1 MHYKYTLP
9 TLFILTSLTLTQP
22 ATGQGLSCSKEIDVI
37 AEKITVLIDNGKY
50 NGSGTLIKKD
60 GNTYTVLTAFH
71 NFRDQNLRYTI
82 FTPDGQRYPINVQNI
97 KPLGTAVDLTMVQ
110 FSSNRS
116 YQVAK
121 FGNSDVVQRRDNVY
135 VGGFRPQ
142 TGSIPIPLYDCFN
155 GEVSANAKQ
164 VTVDG
169 GYNLVYTNQ
178 TLRGMSGG
186 PVLNQQGELIGI
198 HGRGDEFENRNL
210 NRYAGI
216 PINTFIRLSTG
227 VTAKPRGG
235 GADDDLDLVLG
246 SADDYFALGL
256 DKQKKGDKQG
266 AIVAYN
272 EAIKINPNYAE
283 AYYNRGNARSDLGDK
298 QGAIADYNQAINI
311 NPNDAQAYYN
321 RGVVRSALGDN
332 QGAIADYSQAI
343 NINPNDAIAHYN
355 RGLARDDLG
364 DKQGA
369 IADFNQAIK
378 INPNYAKAYSNRGVF
393 RDDLGDK
400 QGAITDYNQAIKI
413 NPNYAD
419 AYINRGTVRSDL
431 GDKQG
436 AIADF
441 NQAIKLNPNFALAYY
456 NRGTVRRQLG
466 DNQGAIADY
475 NQAIKINPNYA
486 NAYYNRG
493 NAYSQLGNT
502 FQAISDFQQSAKL
515 SQQQGKNE
523 DYQDALNRIR
533 QLQQ

>member
-1 MHYKYTLP
+1 MHYKYTIP

-22 ATGQGLSCSKEIDVI
+22 ATGQGLSCSKEIDAI

-82 FTPDGQRYPINVQNI
+82 ITPDGQRYPINVQNI

-116 YQVAK
+116 YQIAK

-169 GYNLVYTNQ
+169 GYNLIYTNQ

-186 PVLNQQGELIGI
+186 PVLNQQGELIAI
-198 HGRGDEFENRNL
+198 HGRGDEYENRNL
-210 NRYAGI
+210 NRYAGV

-227 VTAKPRGG
+227 VTAKPRDGG
-235 GADDDLDLVLG
+235 FT
-246 SADDYFALGL
+246 ADDYFALGL
-256 DKQKKGDKQG
+256 DKENKGDKQG
-266 AIVAYN
+266 AIVAYT
-272 EAIKINPNYAE
+272 EAIKLNSNYAN
-283 AYYNRGNARSDLGDK
+283 AYFGRGNARYELGDK
-298 QGAIADYNQAINI
+298 QAAIA
-311 NPNDAQAYYN
+311 
-321 RGVVRSALGDN
+321 
-332 QGAIADYSQAI
+332 
-343 NINPNDAIAHYN
+343 
-355 RGLARDDLG
+355 
-364 DKQGA
+364 
-369 IADFNQAIK
+369 
-378 INPNYAKAYSNRGVF
+378 
-393 RDDLGDK
+393 
-400 QGAITDYNQAIKI
+400 DYNQAIKI
-413 NPNYAD
+413 NPNYAE
-419 AYINRGTVRSDL
+419 AYINRGNVRYELGDKQAAIADYNQAIKINPNLANAYYNRGNIRDDL
-431 GDKQG
+431 GDKQA
-436 AIADF
+436 AIADY
-441 NQAIKLNPNFALAYY
+441 NQAIKLNPNFAQAYNNRGLVRRQLGDKQAAIADY
-456 NRGTVRRQLG
+456 NQAIKINPDDAYAYNNRGTVRRQLG

-475 NQAIKINPNYA
+475 NQAIKLNPNFANAYYNRGNIRDDLGDNQGAIADYNQAIKINPNYA
-486 NAYYNRG
+486 DAYYNRG

-502 FQAISDFQQSAKL
+502 FQAISDFQQAAKL
-515 SQQQGKNE
+515 YQQQGKNE
-523 DYQDALNRIR
+523 NYQKALNRIR